1 MSNKRER
8 RLRKQ
13 AEREEKRRREVEAGL
28 VTVVPFVPRNKR
40 KSTPNM
46 KSEFKTVE
54 EEDNARKEA
63 LENQVRVFRRLLP
76 GILKSLSFIKDPRRK
91 GSVKYKMKE
100 LMLYGILMFVHQ
112 MESRRKAN
120 DTMTMPAFVET
131 MTALFPEIK
140 GTPHAD
146 TLANIL
152 EKMDVDKL
160 EDVTI
165 GLLKDL
171 IRKKKFKRYI
181 QNGRYVIAID
191 GSGKYSRDWQFA
203 KECLYRK
210 SGESEK
216 YFVYVLEAALVL
228 GNGVTLP
235 FMSEFLSND
244 EYDFQDSAQKQDC
257 ELKAFKRLATRM
269 KNNFPGLKITL
280 VLDGLYPNG
289 PVFTLCRKNKWDFMI
304 TLKDGSL
311 KELWED
317 AKGIMKLEPGNELIQ
332 DYGDRRQE
340 FRWANLIEYSYS
352 RKNQHGTQVTVTEKV
367 NVVVCNENWVEH
379 TMEGE
384 INKTTKFA
392 WVSAKA
398 LTMGNVHKRCNLTG
412 RFRWFIEN
420 NVLQTEKCRGYH
432 YEHNYSYDW
441 NAMKGFHHLMHI
453 AHMLNNLAM
462 ITEYLYDY
470 VQKHGFMNTLNFLH
484 DTWKGNWIDKK
495 YAGEFIKTD
504 NCQIRFAF

>member
-13 AEREEKRRREVEAGL
+13 TEREEKHRREVEAGL

-54 EEDNARKEA
+54 EEDSARKEA

-203 KECLYRK
+203 KECLHRK

-216 YFVYVLEAALVL
+216 YFVYVLEAALIL

-257 ELKAFKRLATRM
+257 ELKAFKRLAIRL
-269 KNNFPGLKITL
+269 KDNFPGLKITL

-289 PVFTLCRKNKWDFMI
+289 PVFSLCRKYKWDFMI

-352 RKNQHGTQVTVTEKV
+352 RKN
-367 NVVVCNENWVEH
+367 EH
-379 TMEGE
+379 E
-384 INKTTKFA
+384 I
-392 WVSAKA
+392 
-398 LTMGNVHKRCNLTG
+398 G
-412 RFRWFIEN
+412 R
-420 NVLQTEKCRGYH
+420 
-432 YEHNYSYDW
+432 
-441 NAMKGFHHLMHI
+441 
-453 AHMLNNLAM
+453 AH
-462 ITEYLYDY
+462 
-470 VQKHGFMNTLNFLH
+470 V
-484 DTWKGNWIDKK
+484 
-495 YAGEFIKTD
+495 
-504 NCQIRFAF
+504 